1 MYTFGDVQKIMDTK
15 YPNPPSTLTDEELK
29 ELDKRPLNFPPEL
42 NKLLVQFIDKN
53 SK

>member
-1 MYTFGDVQKIMDTK
+1 MFTFGDVQKAFDKK

-29 ELDKRPLNFPPEL
+29 ELDNRPLNFPPEL
-42 NKLLVQFIDKN
+42 NELLVQFINRN